1 MKIAFIGT
9 GNMGAAIVPRLL
21 AVGHEVRAWNRT
33 REAVDGIAGVK
44 HLNRPAD
51 AFKCDAVISML
62 SDDRA
67 VRDVFFAPGA
77 MPSEASTAIHIV
89 MSTLSL
95 ALVDELRS
103 LHELSGIT
111 YVAAPVFGVPSVAAS
126 GGLNIL
132 VAGPDEAI
140 EAIQP
145 IFDAIGQRTWWL
157 GTDQRRATV
166 AKIAGNMMITQAI
179 ESMAEAVALVESYGL
194 TREAFLGVVT
204 QTMFSSPSYQR
215 YARNI
220 VADAYE
226 PGFKLALGLKDA
238 NLAVEAARIANLSL
252 PAAEVARDSLL
263 KAFEGG
269 LGDHDWSALAKVV
282 QGQLARDRVGA
293 PHKVRMIV
301 SYTGRPGDR
310 FDREYYMAR
319 HIPMVERSWTPLGLE
334 SVDVMFPVTGE
345 QAVVAVCLCQFR
357 NADAMHSALASP
369 ATVEIMSD
377 VERFTNI
384 VPEQHVFARG

>member
-1 MKIAFIGT
+1 MKIAFIGI
-9 GNMGAAIVPRLL
+9 GSMGAAIVPRLL
-21 AVGHEVRAWNRT
+21 AAGHEVWAWNRN
-33 REAVDGIAGVK
+33 REAIDGIAGVK
-44 HLNRPAD
+44 HLHRLAD
-51 AFKCDAVISML
+51 AFKYDAVISML

-95 ALVDELRS
+95 TLVDELRA
-103 LHELSGIT
+103 LHECSGIT

-140 EAIQP
+140 ENIQP
-145 IFDAIGQRTWWL
+145 IFDAIGKRTWRL
-157 GTDQRRATV
+157 GADQRHAMV
-166 AKIAGNMMITQAI
+166 AKIAGNMMIAQAI
-179 ESMAEAVALVESYGL
+179 ESMAEAVALVEAYGL
-194 TREAFLGVVT
+194 SRAAFLAVVT

-238 NLAVEAARIANLSL
+238 NLAVDAARIANVSL
-252 PAAEVARDSLL
+252 PAAEVARHNLL

-269 LGDHDWSALAKVV
+269 FGDRDWSALAKVV
-282 QGQLARDRVGA
+282 
-293 PHKVRMIV
+293 I
-301 SYTGRPGDR
+301 
-310 FDREYYMAR
+310 
-319 HIPMVERSWTPLGLE
+319 
-334 SVDVMFPVTGE
+334 
-345 QAVVAVCLCQFR
+345 R
-357 NADAMHSALASP
+357 NL
-369 ATVEIMSD
+369 T
-377 VERFTNI
+377 T
-384 VPEQHVFARG
+384 